1 MTSAKIIG
9 LVAVREMRE
18 RLRNRAFI
26 VSNVVTIVILL
37 GAIILLPILV
47 GDDPVAIGLTGE
59 VDPQVRSNIEVIVAE
74 LDDEVE
80 FTDYDT
86 VGAAEQGIIN
96 GIVDVVLVG
105 DEEIIAERSPSARTE
120 FIINE
125 ATRSVR
131 FGEQVTAA
139 GITQDQLDAM
149 AAADEPI
156 PVRSLEEDAENFF
169 NGFGAASVG
178 VVLLFMGISIYGG
191 TVLTGVLEEKTSRVV
206 EVVMSTVRPWQLLAG
221 KVVGLGLL
229 GFAQLAL
236 MVALGLVAVSVT
248 DLVDVP
254 TAAIGLSIW
263 LVFWFIL
270 GFGFF
275 SVLYAMSGSLAGR
288 LEDAQSTAA
297 PTGLLVL
304 VGYLGTFAGV
314 MPNPDGVFAKVASVL
329 PPFAPFAM
337 PALIAVGEAAIWQMV
352 LAPLVMTAGIVF
364 IVRLAGRIYSGAVM
378 HTGEK
383 LKLREAWRM
392 ADDVV
397 A

>member
-1 MTSAKIIG
+1 MTSTKIIG

-26 VSNVVTIVILL
+26 ISNVVTIVILL
-37 GAIILLPILV
+37 GAIILLPILI
-47 GDDPVAIGLTGE
+47 GDDPVAIGLTGD
-59 VDPQVRSNIEVIVAE
+59 VDPEITANIEAIVTE

-80 FTDYDT
+80 FTPYAT
-86 VGAAEQGIIN
+86 VADAEQGIVD
-96 GIVDVVLVG
+96 GIVDVVLVDG
-105 DEEIIAERSPSARTE
+105 EEIVAEREPGPRTE

-125 ATRSVR
+125 ATRSAR
-131 FGEQVTAA
+131 FGEQVAAA
-139 GITQDQLDAM
+139 GITQDQLDAID
-149 AAADEPI
+149 AAQEPL
-156 PVRSLEEDAENFF
+156 PVRSLQDDAESFF

-221 KVVGLGLL
+221 KVVGLGLM
-229 GFAQLAL
+229 GFAQLSL
-236 MVALGLVAVSVT
+236 MVALGLIAVSVS

-254 TAAIGLSIW
+254 TTAIGLSLW

-314 MPNPDGVFAKVASVL
+314 MTNPDGVFAKVASVL
-329 PPFAPFAM
+329 PPFSPFAM
-337 PALIAVGEAAIWQMV
+337 PALIAVEEAAVWQLV
-352 LAPLVMTAGIVF
+352 LAPLVMVVGIVF

-383 LKLREAWRM
+383 LKLREAWKM